1 MSRRR
6 AILATLPLVAL
17 LAAAGCGGSSGH
29 HKTTAKSAGVD
40 CGSITTA
47 AGTHA
52 ELKVTK
58 GSVACPQAVSVY
70 KTYFGDLAKGDAPG
84 QGGGGTVNVQGWN
97 CDSYSTPQMQ
107 STGQGGYCSKAGTT
121 VTAFMSPPPT
131 AP

>member
-1 MSRRR
+1 MSPRR

-29 HKTTAKSAGVD
+29 KAGAKNAGAD
-40 CGSITTA
+40 CGSVTTA

-58 GSVACPQAVSVY
+58 GTVACPQAVSVY
-70 KTYFGDLAKGDAPG
+70 KTYFEDLAKGEAPG
-84 QGGGGTVNVQGWN
+84 EGGGGTVNVQGWS
-97 CDSYSTPQMQ
+97 CDSYSVPQMQ
-107 STGQGGYCSKAGTT
+107 QTGQGGYCAKAGTT
-121 VTAFMSPPPT
+121 VTAFMSPPPS